1 MVFKLKINFTTPV
14 EIEDNNLLPL
24 YKRIVIV
31 MTPFPQ
37 VAIPQGLT
45 ENSPYWG
52 QQQLGT
58 TYSNAWSFI
67 PSSLKINKGIFPNV
81 NGYFIVS
88 VPDELNLM
96 HSLTKTYKFI
106 YVEDA
111 GHQKLKRLG
120 VASNTTSSTN
130 VTINGVMT
138 MEGNTLKSTIP
149 PEILSAEV
157 SDENPKDIIFKF
169 TNGRTLEMNDDQ
181 KTAFKGV
188 ITTNNV
194 GNYGAYSLGTVSVDN
209 ENKSVRVSGDGIGK
223 LTKNSIISL
232 NTIEG
237 DVGQDEFGFKLVKS
251 TNFPTFK
258 NNIKNPKLFGFIT
271 PSDNKNGNI
280 VLRLSKDEGNTFISN
295 INYKNNAEEFGN
307 SPHSQISL
315 SDGSNLP
322 DNFPSFGLIAVDNL
336 NETNNNFKNE
346 VSSHFNE
353 QVVKLRLNRFAR
365 SDLNYT
371 VSYYQSNFENS
382 GIFETKEGED
392 QHAVLQQPN
401 ASNITNLLQ
410 PIVIDTVSEVK
421 VVYDSTKT
429 TNNWISNTALGD
441 DDSYSSYAAY
451 YYVDIRFKN
460 ANTNQPV
467 LITAKYN
474 GSEKD
479 FAADGSINCQYSG
492 GHEIHHGLILN
503 YNNQEIPE
511 EITQTTIR
519 DNNGD
524 VVDLRSGANG
534 SILRIEFP
542 AGSNDGGT
550 KNAYNTETN
559 NPTSYGFTDPTKI
572 LTLTFSDK
580 QKKNWQGDQIE
591 NEFYFLNVMD
601 SDGNVCLPFTKNVL
615 FPNNWGM
622 DKFGQLPKIVSA
634 AVNVTYSEGAW
645 SNKKLTLTFN
655 QDIYDTPNVPIILNR
670 FRIRTI
676 KSSSTITKNYIR

>member
-1 MVFKLKINFTTPV
+1 MVFKLKINFTSPV
-14 EIEDNNLLPL
+14 EIQDNNLLPL
-24 YKRIVIV
+24 HKRIVIV
-31 MTPFPQ
+31 MTPFPEDQ
-37 VAIPQGLT
+37 VAGGYD
-45 ENSPYWG
+45 NKKVDPYWSATYM
-52 QQQLGT
+52 GT
-58 TYSNAWSFI
+58 TYSNAWSFM
-67 PSSLKINKGIFPNV
+67 PSSLELNKGIFPNV

-88 VPDELNLM
+88 VPSELNLM

-130 VTINGVMT
+130 ITINGVMT
-138 MEGNTLKSTIP
+138 KEGDTLKSTIP
-149 PEILSAEV
+149 PKLLSVEV

-371 VSYYQSNFENS
+371 VSYYQSNFQNS
-382 GIFETKEGED
+382 GIFETK
-392 QHAVLQQPN
+392 
-401 ASNITNLLQ
+401 
-410 PIVIDTVSEVK
+410 
-421 VVYDSTKT
+421 
-429 TNNWISNTALGD
+429 
-441 DDSYSSYAAY
+441 
-451 YYVDIRFKN
+451 
-460 ANTNQPV
+460 
-467 LITAKYN
+467 
-474 GSEKD
+474 
-479 FAADGSINCQYSG
+479 
-492 GHEIHHGLILN
+492 
-503 YNNQEIPE
+503 
-511 EITQTTIR
+511 
-519 DNNGD
+519 
-524 VVDLRSGANG
+524 
-534 SILRIEFP
+534 
-542 AGSNDGGT
+542 
-550 KNAYNTETN
+550 
-559 NPTSYGFTDPTKI
+559 
-572 LTLTFSDK
+572 
-580 QKKNWQGDQIE
+580 
-591 NEFYFLNVMD
+591 
-601 SDGNVCLPFTKNVL
+601 
-615 FPNNWGM
+615 
-622 DKFGQLPKIVSA
+622 
-634 AVNVTYSEGAW
+634 
-645 SNKKLTLTFN
+645 
-655 QDIYDTPNVPIILNR
+655 
-670 FRIRTI
+670 
-676 KSSSTITKNYIR
+676 